1 MKWVNQRILLP
12 LLVLLFFIP
21 AFFVRAQSQYPKTI
35 DALQERY
42 TFEIEAVQE
51 FLAYAQKALS
61 EDYPNIA
68 YLFIAL
74 ATSESVHARNFKRLL
89 CDLGFEVKEIAKP
102 EFEVSSTKKNLNHA
116 ATVEI
121 EEIDQEYPRVIEH
134 IRPERH
140 EAAIQDITYAWR
152 LLKKVLSGTGIFFG
166 MLAKKIEKTD
176 VRFFVCQRCG
186 STLTALTEDTCP
198 ICKGPV
204 AGYKEVERIK

>member
-102 EFEVSSTKKNLNHA
+102 EFEVSSTRRSYRVRGYFSECLPKKSK
-116 ATVEI
+116 
-121 EEIDQEYPRVIEH
+121 
-134 IRPERH
+134 
-140 EAAIQDITYAWR
+140 R
-152 LLKKVLSGTGIFFG
+152 LMSGFSC
-166 MLAKKIEKTD
+166 ARD
-176 VRFFVCQRCG
+176 VAQH
-186 STLTALTEDTCP
+186 
-198 ICKGPV
+198 
-204 AGYKEVERIK
+204 